1 MPIKTQVQNANVQ
14 VDPLSFVA
22 DITILS
28 GNNVQVYN
36 RDIQEYVPDRSLV
49 PMVIL
54 PYVAVSDPEGV
65 MNGEQALTGVEWYEG
80 NPKTDGSNRIT
91 GNENYEISDG
101 SVEGFPLYAPV
112 SYTHLTLPTT

>member
-1 MPIKTQVQNANVQ
+1 MAIRTQPLNVNIQ

-49 PMVIL
+49 PMIIL

-80 NPKTDGSNRIT
+80 NPKADGSNRIT
-91 GNENYEISDG
+91 GMSITK
-101 SVEGFPLYAPV
+101 SVMAV
-112 SYTHLTLPTT
+112 